1 MQLYEKVFTEPLTK
15 GQGWGLIDDQ
25 RVVEVTAAYLG
36 LCIHLKVVN
45 PSTLF
50 GTLLVSVVVIEF
62 DPEKLRFFGERD
74 IIQVKRVFL
83 LIQGGTVISIDVDTL
98 NILKEPELHLELN
111 VVNDFDRFLAVKL
124 HVSLLLGKRMRHG

>member
-25 RVVEVTAAYLG
+25 RVVEITAAYLG

-45 PSTLF
+45 PRTLF
-50 GTLLVSVVVIEF
+50 GTLLVTVVVIEF

-74 IIQVKRVFL
+74 II
-83 LIQGGTVISIDVDTL
+83 
-98 NILKEPELHLELN
+98 
-111 VVNDFDRFLAVKL
+111 
-124 HVSLLLGKRMRHG
+124 